1 MSQLDVKELA
11 NDHLPQG
18 KFPASPRADFRLHIA
33 PEVRRGIEQHANA
46 DKKVEICGVLVGNWH
61 SDENGPYVAITNYI
75 RCDNASSKFAEVTF
89 THESWAQI
97 NKEMDSKFANER
109 IVGWYHSHPDF
120 GIFLS
125 DRDCFIHEHFFS
137 GAGQVAY
144 VIDPVRGLE
153 GMFAWRNG
161 KPTPLPHFWVGN
173 SIRTV
178 EASERN
184 VTAETA
190 ARAATAGSNA
200 MSQAGPAFAQ
210 SSLGSIG
217 VTAMGVLLVFLL
229 GYFYGGWRS
238 QWERQMIVDGVVAYF
253 ANAKILRPG
262 LEDNLAQVRER
273 LKLLP
278 DELVKLPPPSATLSK
293 EQIEDSAKRL
303 KTISDNLTL
312 CDAKLTDIEK
322 VYGYSDEE
330 RKALALFIQHQEAE
344 IRRMAEAAA
353 KPKAEDS
360 SATNAPQP
368 KQEKSATSGVD
379 ADKKTPSPDTT
390 KPAPSPPP
398 GQPMK

>member
-1 MSQLDVKELA
+1 M
-11 NDHLPQG
+11 P
-18 KFPASPRADFRLHIA
+18 
-33 PEVRRGIEQHANA
+33 
-46 DKKVEICGVLVGNWH
+46 
-61 SDENGPYVAITNYI
+61 
-75 RCDNASSKFAEVTF
+75 
-89 THESWAQI
+89 
-97 NKEMDSKFANER
+97 
-109 IVGWYHSHPDF
+109 
-120 GIFLS
+120 
-125 DRDCFIHEHFFS
+125 
-137 GAGQVAY
+137 
-144 VIDPVRGLE
+144 
-153 GMFAWRNG
+153 
-161 KPTPLPHFWVGN
+161 
-173 SIRTV
+173 
-178 EASERN
+178 
-184 VTAETA
+184 
-190 ARAATAGSNA
+190 
-200 MSQAGPAFAQ
+200 QAGPAYAQ

-273 LKLLP
+273 LKLLS

-303 KTISDNLTL
+303 KTISDNLAL

-344 IRRMAEAAA
+344 LRRMSEAAA

-360 SATNAPQP
+360 STTSAPQP
-368 KQEKSATSGVD
+368 KQEKAATSSTD
-379 ADKKTPSPDTT
+379 ADKKAPRPDIA
-390 KPAPSPPP
+390 KPAPSTPP

>member
-1 MSQLDVKELA
+1 M
-11 NDHLPQG
+11 
-18 KFPASPRADFRLHIA
+18 
-33 PEVRRGIEQHANA
+33 
-46 DKKVEICGVLVGNWH
+46 
-61 SDENGPYVAITNYI
+61 
-75 RCDNASSKFAEVTF
+75 
-89 THESWAQI
+89 
-97 NKEMDSKFANER
+97 
-109 IVGWYHSHPDF
+109 
-120 GIFLS
+120 
-125 DRDCFIHEHFFS
+125 
-137 GAGQVAY
+137 AY

-184 VTAETA
+184 VAAETA
-190 ARAATAGSNA
+190 ARAASAGTNA
-200 MSQAGPAFAQ
+200 MPQAGPAYSQ

-273 LKLLP
+273 LKLLS

-330 RKALALFIQHQEAE
+330 RKSACPLHSASGGRDPSHGGGRGETEGRGFI
-344 IRRMAEAAA
+344 R
-353 KPKAEDS
+353 
-360 SATNAPQP
+360 N
-368 KQEKSATSGVD
+368 
-379 ADKKTPSPDTT
+379 
-390 KPAPSPPP
+390 
-398 GQPMK
+398 